1 MDQSVHEV
9 DKEQKQTEQVVQKK
23 RSIMKQ
29 QLNGV
34 GVNNLMLASKYV

>member
-9 DKEQKQTEQVVQKK
+9 DKERKPTASVEETK
-23 RSIMKQ
+23 RSIIKQ

-34 GVNNLMLASKYV
+34 GVNNLMFALKYV